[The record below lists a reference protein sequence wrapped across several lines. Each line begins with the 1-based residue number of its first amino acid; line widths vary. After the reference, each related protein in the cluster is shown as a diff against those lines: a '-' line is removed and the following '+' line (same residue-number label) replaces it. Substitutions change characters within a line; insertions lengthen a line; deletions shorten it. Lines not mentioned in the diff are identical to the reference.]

1 MRGPLTST
9 GYDHQRAAGFVIRF
23 TRRPYLAPTPGCN
36 HAPAAMR
43 SPTMLIRS
51 TALII
56 TWQRDPEGL
65 FYQAIKLAHAGDL
78 DREVEILAPR
88 CHDRRVARCRS
99 AAHGRRPGRR

>member
-1 MRGPLTST
+1 MQPCASGDAEPNDADQE
-9 GYDHQRAAGFVIRF
+9 YRARVFH
-23 TRRPYLAPTPGCN
+23 
-36 HAPAAMR
+36 HALM
-43 SPTMLIRS
+43 
-51 TALII
+51 I